1 MSSESFSMYPFPIC
15 TFLIGLCDQVELS
28 NDIYFEQ
35 KHNFVNY
42 LSMFYMEIVILTFF
56 NKNITFII
64 VVVRMIFPVFV
75 IYLIVHVR
83 F

>member
-15 TFLIGLCDQVELS
+15 TFLTGLCDQVELS

-42 LSMFYMEIVILTFF
+42 FHIEHRKINILTFF
-56 NKNITFII
+56 NKSITFII